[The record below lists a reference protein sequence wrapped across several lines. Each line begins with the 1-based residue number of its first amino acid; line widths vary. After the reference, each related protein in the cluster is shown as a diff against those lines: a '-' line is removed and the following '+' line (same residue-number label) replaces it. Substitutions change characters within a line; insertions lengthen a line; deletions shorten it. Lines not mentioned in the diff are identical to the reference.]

1 MSRMKRRILFW
12 LLASLALLLTA
23 CSVEPYSVSID
34 GLELTVDPSAE
45 IVSDGENTFPYSL
58 SGQRDAYRIEVS
70 YPDGSA
76 YWQEQ
81 QSDGPVVNGWSD
93 NYSGDGYPDGDTLC
107 SAIIFQFSLSPD
119 APSPAVLIL
128 ALLTFFCGAFY
139 AFSPKGAWR
148 LQTRSL
154 VKEPAEPAEGA
165 LSRYRAGGIVL
176 MAAGAVI
183 GVLAFIL

>member
-1 MSRMKRRILFW
+1 MKRRILFW

-58 SGQRDAYRIEVS
+58 SGHRDAYRIEVS

-81 QSDGPVVNGWSD
+81 EPDGPVVNGWSD
-93 NYSGDGYPDGDTLC
+93 NYSGDGYPDGDLLC
-107 SAIIFQFSLSPD
+107 SAITFQFSFLPD
-119 APSPAVLIL
+119 TPSPRLIIL
-128 ALLTFFCGAFY
+128 ALLTFSCGVIY
-139 AFSPKGAWR
+139 AFFPERILR
-148 LQTRSL
+148 LQIRSL

>member
-1 MSRMKRRILFW
+1 MAGLDYTTRDKALW
-12 LLASLALLLTA
+12 GALLALCLASAAAYVLWALPA
-23 CSVEPYSVSID
+23 MPE
-34 GLELTVDPSAE
+34 TVPTHWGA
-45 IVSDGENTFPYSL
+45 
-58 SGQRDAYRIEVS
+58 
-70 YPDGSA
+70 DGS
-76 YWQEQ
+76 
-81 QSDGPVVNGWSD
+81 VNGWSD

-119 APSPAVLIL
+119 APSPAVLVL

-139 AFSPKGAWR
+139 AFSPEGAWR
-148 LQTRSL
+148 FQSRSL